1 MRKGIIS
8 PFYTQQMLNTYNAAL
23 RRYVTDNHFMETFA
37 FHPVSGSEI
46 IKRFG
51 YPACR

>member
-1 MRKGIIS
+1 
-8 PFYTQQMLNTYNAAL
+8 MLDSYNPAL
-23 RRYVTDNHFMETFA
+23 RRYVTENHFMETFD
-37 FHPVSGSEI
+37 FHPISGRDI